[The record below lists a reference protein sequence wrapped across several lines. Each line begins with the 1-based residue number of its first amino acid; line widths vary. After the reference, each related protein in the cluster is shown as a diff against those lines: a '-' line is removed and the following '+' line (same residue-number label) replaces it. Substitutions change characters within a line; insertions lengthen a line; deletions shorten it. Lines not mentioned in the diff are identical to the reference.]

1 MNPHSLKLFAS
12 GERVTITSFG
22 FFVAHSRISQDFYV
36 MNLHCHI
43 ACNLPSRSVT
53 RGLCMAK
60 DRVVTPDTRPT
71 DEIDTFVE
79 AGGPKVQLQI
89 TKTSEPENPK
99 V

>member
-1 MNPHSLKLFAS
+1 M
-12 GERVTITSFG
+12 
-22 FFVAHSRISQDFYV
+22 
-36 MNLHCHI
+36 MNLDCHI

-89 TKTSEPENPK
+89 SSPVRVEE
-99 V
+99 